1 MKSVR
6 IRQGKI
12 EIDDIPCYYS
22 EEEVLIAE
30 KMEEALEANAKLK
43 LFSNPKKYLEAAKK
57 DI

>member
-1 MKSVR
+1 MR